1 MLNKRQIRKEKGAI
15 EIIEEATHLLRLSPI
30 RNYVIYYAGTVPF
43 IIGFLY
49 FWSDMS
55 RSSFAYQYAAKAAL
69 SMTILFIWMK
79 TCHVLFSDQ
88 IRARI
93 QRKSS
98 ARFTPAMFFRLVMI
112 QTAIQ
117 PTGFIM
123 LPLAFIFALPFGW
136 VYAFYQN
143 VSCYGNGESPDII
156 SVYKISKQHAMF
168 APGQNHIIL
177 LVVSFLGIF
186 TFINT
191 SLLIFQ
197 FPHLLKM
204 FFGIETAFTKAGF
217 IMFLNTTYVA
227 VTFSFAY
234 LLLDPFIKT
243 VYALRCFYSESL
255 RTGNDLK
262 IELRSSGATVKSLL
276 VLLTCSVLFCSL
288 ASNENVYASDADKAP
303 VRISAISP
311 SELDT
316 SISEI
321 IVKREYTWRMPR
333 EALDNAPDESLLGI
347 FIDGIID
354 TIISLLKPVVK
365 WIENIIEWIIDN
377 FPKTDHEPERTGKNW
392 GETAKTILYILT
404 GLLFTLLIF
413 FLIKEWKRR
422 KTSPLLEVSD
432 ATPHIPDINDENIS
446 ADELPANRWLDM
458 ARELMEQGNTRSA
471 LRALYLASLAH
482 LSSVNLI
489 KIANSKSNHEYENEL
504 LWNAHNLPDLL
515 SSFSKNIMIFE
526 KIWYGMHDISDDI
539 QKDFYMNQERIMAI
553 AEQ

>member
-123 LPLAFIFALPFGW
+123 LPLALIFALPFGW

-186 TFINT
+186 TFINS

>member
-191 SLLIFQ
+191 SLFIFQ

-377 FPKTDHEPERTGKNW
+377 FPKTDHKPERTVKNW